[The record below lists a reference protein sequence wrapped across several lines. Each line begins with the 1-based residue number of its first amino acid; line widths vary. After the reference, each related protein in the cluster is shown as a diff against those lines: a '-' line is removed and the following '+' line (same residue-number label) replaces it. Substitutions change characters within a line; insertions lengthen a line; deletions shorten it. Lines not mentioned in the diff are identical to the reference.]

1 MLGCV
6 HGFDLPLYIVEH
18 LLWNIFTVEWLDTVI
33 EHAEFAVS
41 QQLTSVLGQASQ
53 KENAF
58 SKVSLG
64 LVLLAVNNYERL
76 PRKFN

>member
-1 MLGCV
+1 MLSCV
-6 HGFDLPLYIVEH
+6 HGFDLLLFIVEH
-18 LLWNIFTVEWLDTVI
+18 LLWNIFAVEWLDTVI

-64 LVLLAVNNYERL
+64 LVLLAVNNYARL